1 MHRLMIKDRYYSNLQ
16 SIRLVTPIRHLIT
29 AWLLGLCG
37 VGCSSIPF
45 QSIAYV
51 PVDAVQPAAV
61 REEFAMSLPLK
72 FQLINTI
79 VFQYGRQAI
88 SAIGY
93 TAVDTSKKVFTV
105 AGLNPMGVKL
115 FELSGDVNNV
125 ECRFAIEQ
133 FTLRGNFADA
143 VADDIRRIYFDRIP
157 GPEAEVYKKKYKII
171 FRQPTSEGIMEY
183 VFGGIDN
190 VLIEKRYYNGD
201 RRVWSVSY
209 YEYCREKGKLFPA
222 GIILTHYEYRYQ
234 LVVRLKEIRS

>member
-1 MHRLMIKDRYYSNLQ
+1 MHRLLIKDRYYSNLK
-16 SIRLVTPIRHLIT
+16 SKRGVASVRHLIT

-45 QSIAYV
+45 QRVAYV

-61 REEFAMSLPLK
+61 REEFALSLPLK

-93 TAVDTSKKVFTV
+93 TAVDTCEKVFTV

-115 FELSGDVNNV
+115 FELSGDANNV
-125 ECRFAIEQ
+125 ECRFAIKQ
-133 FTLRGNFADA
+133 FTQRGNFARA

-171 FRQPTSEGIMEY
+171 FRQPTEAGIMEY

-190 VLIEKRYYNGD
+190 VLIEKRYYDGD

-209 YEYCREKGKLFPA
+209 YEYCREKGKLYPA
-222 GIILTHYEYRYQ
+222 GIILTHHEYRYQ
-234 LVVRLKEIRS
+234 LIVRLKEIRS